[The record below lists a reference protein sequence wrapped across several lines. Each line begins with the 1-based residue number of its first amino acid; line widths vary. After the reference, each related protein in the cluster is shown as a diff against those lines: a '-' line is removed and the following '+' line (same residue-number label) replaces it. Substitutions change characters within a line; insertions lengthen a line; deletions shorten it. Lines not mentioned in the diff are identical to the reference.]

1 MTRKD
6 RICFATVAALFG
18 LLGGALSQR
27 VLAPAPAF
35 AQDEKPAEAA
45 KPPKLLAAEQF
56 QLVDATGKVL
66 AKLAAEGGSG
76 ALSLTGPGNAKVSA
90 SGGQGAI
97 IITDASGKTIW
108 RTVAFTAK

>member
-1 MTRKD
+1 MTRQD
-6 RICFATVAALFG
+6 RMCFATVAALFG

-27 VLAPAPAF
+27 MFATAVF
-35 AQDEKPAEAA
+35 AQDQKPAEAVR
-45 KPPKLLAAEQF
+45 PPKLLAAEQF

-76 ALSLTGPGNAKVSA
+76 ALSLSGAGNAKVSA

-108 RTVAFTAK
+108 RTVAFSAK